1 MCFKNK
7 IFWRRII
14 KMKTTNENTQYNHNL
29 KPTRLA
35 FLAALMLITF
45 VAASAQEDAPGK
57 APSARTVSASAA
69 PDAPPV
75 AAVSHSVKGIYLS
88 SGTDN
93 GASFPGNYTLT
104 AVDSPQ
110 SVVCPGTSGTCTIQ
124 ADHWVEMQGSTLS
137 NEAAVCL
144 AVDGVFDNNC
154 GFFEDKIPPDS
165 SWLQVT
171 SSHAMSGVRP
181 GTHTLQTFAESTYG
195 MNVAY
200 FNINYRVYKP

>member
-1 MCFKNK
+1 MNMTKAITK
-7 IFWRRII
+7 LGLVA
-14 KMKTTNENTQYNHNL
+14 ML
-29 KPTRLA
+29 V
-35 FLAALMLITF
+35 ALIG
-45 VAASAQEDAPGK
+45 VGRYASAQDDAPGK
-57 APSARTVSASAA
+57 APSARTVSASA
-69 PDAPPV
+69 PDAPPGV
-75 AAVSHSVKGIYLS
+75 AVSHSVKGIYLA

-104 AVDSPQ
+104 AVDTPI
-110 SVVCPGTSGTCTIQ
+110 SVSCPDPSGTCTIQ
-124 ADHWVEMQGSTLS
+124 ADHWVEMQGSSLS

-154 GFFEDKIPPDS
+154 GFLEDKIPPDL

-171 SSHAMSGVRP
+171 SSHATSGVRP
-181 GTHTLQTFAESTYG
+181 GTHTVQTFAESTNG